1 MSEGDD
7 DERFDL
13 VMSLV
18 AEQAPAMFSVDG
30 VIYEGH
36 VQSCLKGEVIAVARP
51 YGTRDTRQ
59 EYRWALRDI
68 RDIDRLVEAGVTEDE
83 DPLMQQARELAA
95 RAQEYSGLSLAERL
109 LADRYRGEPHGRS
122 HR

>member
-1 MSEGDD
+1 MIDD
-7 DERFDL
+7 RFDL

-18 AEQAPAMFSVDG
+18 VEQAPALFNVDG

-36 VQSCLKGEVIAVARP
+36 VQSCLAGEVVAVARP
-51 YGTRDTRQ
+51 YGTRDTRR
-59 EYRWALRDI
+59 EHRWALSDI
-68 RDIDRLVEAGVTEDE
+68 HDIDRLVEAGAVEVE
-83 DPLMQQARELAA
+83 DPLVEQARELAA

-109 LADRYRGEPHGRS
+109 LVDRNRGEHGS